1 MPDRARS
8 VVLVLILLALFL
20 VALSRA
26 QSATGGPH
34 GQIGVAKT
42 QKPEAAFE
50 LTELQKARLDAVRQ
64 KVWRWQDKMQEALS
78 EFGAICAEAQKE
90 NKWPAV
96 QCGLNDL
103 AITPAPPPIEQPS
116 AVSSQPSAKPAEE
129 PKK

>member
-8 VVLVLILLALFL
+8 LVLVMFLLVLFP
-20 VALSRA
+20 VALVRA
-26 QSATGGPH
+26 QDTR
-34 GQIGVAKT
+34 AKSP
-42 QKPEAAFE
+42 KPEAVLE
-50 LTELQKARLDAVRQ
+50 LTELQKARLDAARQ
-64 KVWRWQDKMQEALS
+64 KVWRWQDKMQEALT

-103 AITPAPPPIEQPS
+103 AITPAPPVDQP
-116 AVSSQPSAKPAEE
+116 SQPSAKPAEE

>member
-8 VVLVLILLALFL
+8 VVLVVFLLILFL
-20 VALSRA
+20 VALGRA
-26 QSATGGPH
+26 QSAGARSPKVET
-34 GQIGVAKT
+34 AFT
-42 QKPEAAFE
+42 ATAFE
-50 LTELQKARLDAVRQ
+50 LTELQKARLDAARQ
-64 KVWRWQDKMQEALS
+64 KVWRWQDKMQEALT

-103 AITPAPPPIEQPS
+103 AITPAPVSEPA
-116 AVSSQPSAKPAEE
+116 AVSPQPSAKPAEE